1 LPAIKSVRLSCG
13 GAFTIFATASQ
24 PIASKLRSH
33 DGEVGEVGEACPAL
47 HIWNQSAMMRGL
59 SRYETAMR
67 RLLCLLLLILAL
79 PAAGA
84 GLLDSRPN
92 ATLGGAPLD
101 NRKDFLPVRQAFQL
115 SLIETTPESIKLRF
129 VATEGYYL
137 YRHRFQFRTEPVDI
151 GLGAAQLPAGEAK
164 HDEYFGDVEVYHGII
179 DVDLPRTPG
188 DNRPFT
194 LLVGYQGCADK
205 GLCYPPETERLSIGE
220 PTPVD
225 AGSAP
230 ATASAWSWKA
240 LALFFLAGI
249 GLTFT
254 PCVLPMLPILSGVV
268 LRGQVGGLRGLSLSL
283 AYVLPMAIC
292 FAVLGALMGVFGAG
306 LNLQARLQSAWVL
319 VPFSLFFVLFAVAMF
334 GVFELRL
341 PQSISTRLDRIAG
354 KTEGGSLWGAAV
366 LGVVSSLLVSP
377 CVSAPLAGAL
387 LYISASGDALGGG
400 LKLFALGLGMG
411 APLLLVATGGATWL
425 PKSGPWLVTVK
436 NAIGVLL
443 LALAIGLLS
452 RVLPGPI
459 TLLLTGL
466 LCAGVALFLG
476 TLEFTEKT
484 ARQRLAQ
491 LLGLFLLAYALACWF
506 GAWSGQSDPTRP
518 LGRGQATLISSNGNA
533 INPSDWQTISTGAE
547 LDRALGEAKAAGQ
560 PLLLDWYADWCISCK
575 VIEHE
580 VLPDPGVIAQLK
592 GYRLVRFDMT
602 DSNAEQRALLDR
614 YKLFGP
620 PALLIFG
627 KNGLERGDV
636 RVVGEIDANGLVE
649 RLIRANDQI

>member
-1 LPAIKSVRLSCG
+1 
-13 GAFTIFATASQ
+13 
-24 PIASKLRSH
+24 
-33 DGEVGEVGEACPAL
+33 
-47 HIWNQSAMMRGL
+47 
-59 SRYETAMR
+59 MR

-79 PAAGA
+79 PATGA

-92 ATLGGAPLD
+92 ATLGGAALD
-101 NRKDFLPVRQAFQL
+101 NSKDFLPVRQAFQL
-115 SLIETTPESIKLRF
+115 NLIDTTPDSIKLRF

-137 YRHRFQFRTEPVDI
+137 YRHRFQFRTEPADI
-151 GLGAAQLPAGEAK
+151 GLGAEQLPDGEKK
-164 HDEYFGDVEVYHGII
+164 HDEYFGDVEVYHGILDI
-179 DVDLPRTPG
+179 DLPRKPG

-194 LLVGYQGCADK
+194 LVVTYQGCADK
-205 GLCYPPETERLSIGE
+205 GLCYPPETERLSIGD
-220 PTPVD
+220 PAAAASSSTV
-225 AGSAP
+225 GAP
-230 ATASAWSWKA
+230 TASTAWSWKE

-283 AYVLPMAIC
+283 AYVLPMAIS
-292 FAVLGALMGVFGAG
+292 FAALGALMGMFGAG

-319 VPFSLFFVLFAVAMF
+319 VPFSLFFVIFAIAMF
-334 GVFELRL
+334 GAFELRL
-341 PQSISTRLDRIAG
+341 PQALSNRLDRIAG

-387 LYISASGDALGGG
+387 LYISASGDALGGA

-443 LALAIGLLS
+443 LGLAIALLS
-452 RVLPGPI
+452 RVLPGQI

-466 LCAGVALFLG
+466 LAAGVALFLG
-476 TLEFTEKT
+476 TLEFGVKT
-484 ARQRLAQ
+484 TRQRLAQ
-491 LLGLFLLAYALACWF
+491 LLGLFLLVYALTCWF
-506 GAWSGQSDPTRP
+506 GAWSGQTDPTRP
-518 LGRGQATLISSNGNA
+518 LGRPQAAISNTGAAPSNASN
-533 INPSDWQTISTGAE
+533 WQTITTAAE
-547 LDRALGEAKAAGQ
+547 LDRVLSEAKNAGQ

-580 VLPDPGVIAQLK
+580 VLPDPSVISQLE
-592 GYRLVRFDMT
+592 GYRLIRFDMT

-627 KNGLERGDV
+627 KNGAERSDV
-636 RVVGEIDANGLVE
+636 RVVGEIDAKGLVE